1 MLKIVLASR
10 NAHKIREIK
19 EILSAAAGRELEI
32 LSLDDI
38 GAYGDIE
45 ENGTSFEENAKIK
58 ASLPASMGYIGSADD
73 SGLSVDALDGEP
85 GIYSARYCE
94 GSDWDR
100 LCFLLKNMENVPEG
114 QRGAHYVAAIACVLP
129 DGTEFVVRGTVFGSL
144 LREPIGEG
152 GFGYDPIFFVDSEGA
167 TFAQIPAERKN
178 AISHR
183 ANALKLL
190 VQELEQ
196 RGL

>member
-1 MLKIVLASR
+1 MLEFVIATN
-10 NAHKIREIK
+10 NAHKLREMKAILDNEHRCLLSMK
-19 EILSAAAGRELEI
+19 EAGI
-32 LSLDDI
+32 ATDP
-38 GAYGDIE
+38 E
-45 ENGTSFEENAKIK
+45 ETGTTFEENALIK
-58 ASLPASMGYIGSADD
+58 ARAACAASGKPALADD
-73 SGLSVDALDGEP
+73 SGIAVDALNGAP

-100 LCFLLKNMENVPEG
+100 LCFLLKNMETGPAG

>member
-1 MLKIVLASR
+1 MLEFVIATN
-10 NAHKIREIK
+10 NAHKLREMQAILNTEHRRVLSMK
-19 EILSAAAGRELEI
+19 EAGI
-32 LSLDDI
+32 STDP
-38 GAYGDIE
+38 E
-45 ENGTSFEENAKIK
+45 ETGTTFEENALIK
-58 ASLPASMGYIGSADD
+58 ARAACAASGKPALADD
-73 SGLSVDALDGEP
+73 SGIAVDALNGAP

-100 LCFLLKNMENVPEG
+100 LCFLLKNMQEVPDDR
-114 QRGAHYVAAIACVLP
+114 RGAHYVAAIACVLP

-144 LREPIGEG
+144 LREPVGEG
-152 GFGYDPIFFVDSEGA
+152 GFGYDPIFYVDSEGA

-190 VQELEQ
+190 VRELEA

>member
-1 MLKIVLASR
+1 MLEFVIATN
-10 NAHKIREIK
+10 NAHKLREMKAILDTEHRRLLSMK
-19 EILSAAAGRELEI
+19 EAGI
-32 LSLDDI
+32 ATDP
-38 GAYGDIE
+38 E
-45 ENGTSFEENAKIK
+45 ETGTTFEENALIK
-58 ASLPASMGYIGSADD
+58 ARAACAASGKPALADD
-73 SGLSVDALDGEP
+73 SGIAVDALNGAP

>member
-1 MLKIVLASR
+1 MLEFVIATN
-10 NAHKIREIK
+10 NAHKLREMKAILDTEHRRVLSMK
-19 EILSAAAGRELEI
+19 EAGI
-32 LSLDDI
+32 ATDP
-38 GAYGDIE
+38 E
-45 ENGTSFEENAKIK
+45 ETGTTFEGNALIK
-58 ASLPASMGYIGSADD
+58 ARAACAASGKPALADD
-73 SGLSVDALDGEP
+73 SGIAVDALGGAP

-94 GSDWDR
+94 GSDLDR
-100 LCFLLKNMENVPEG
+100 LWFLLSNMKDVPDG

-129 DGTEFVVRGTVFGSL
+129 DGTEFVVRGTVFGEL
-144 LREPIGEG
+144 LREPVGEG
-152 GFGYDPIFFVDSEGA
+152 GFGYDPIFYVKSEGA

-190 VQELEQ
+190 VRELEQ

>member
-1 MLKIVLASR
+1 MLEFVIATN
-10 NAHKIREIK
+10 NAHKLREMKAILDNEHRCLLSMK
-19 EILSAAAGRELEI
+19 EAGI
-32 LSLDDI
+32 ATDP
-38 GAYGDIE
+38 E
-45 ENGTSFEENAKIK
+45 ETGTTFEENALIK
-58 ASLPASMGYIGSADD
+58 ARAACAASGKPALADD
-73 SGLSVDALDGEP
+73 SGIAVDALNGAP

>member
-1 MLKIVLASR
+1 MQEFVIATN
-10 NAHKIREIK
+10 NAHKLREMRAILDTENRRVLSMK
-19 EILSAAAGRELEI
+19 EAGI
-32 LSLDDI
+32 ATDP
-38 GAYGDIE
+38 E
-45 ENGTSFEENAKIK
+45 ETGTTFEENALIK
-58 ASLPASMGYIGSADD
+58 ARAACAASGKPALADD
-73 SGLSVDALDGEP
+73 SGIAVDALNGAP

-100 LCFLLKNMENVPEG
+100 LCFLLKNMEDVPEG

>member
-1 MLKIVLASR
+1 MLEFVIATN
-10 NAHKIREIK
+10 NAHKLREMRAILDTENRRVLSMK
-19 EILSAAAGRELEI
+19 EAGI
-32 LSLDDI
+32 ATDP
-38 GAYGDIE
+38 E
-45 ENGTSFEENAKIK
+45 ETGTTFEEIALIK
-58 ASLPASMGYIGSADD
+58 ARAACAASGKPALADD
-73 SGLSVDALDGEP
+73 SGIAVDALNGAP

-100 LCFLLKNMENVPEG
+100 LCFLLKNMEDVPEG

>member
-1 MLKIVLASR
+1 MLEFVIATN
-10 NAHKIREIK
+10 NAHKLREMKAILDNEHRCLLSMK
-19 EILSAAAGRELEI
+19 EAGI
-32 LSLDDI
+32 ATDP
-38 GAYGDIE
+38 E
-45 ENGTSFEENAKIK
+45 ETGTTFEENALIK
-58 ASLPASMGYIGSADD
+58 ARAACAASGKPALADD
-73 SGLSVDALDGEP
+73 SGIAVDALNGAP

-114 QRGAHYVAAIACVLP
+114 QRGVHYVAAIACVLP

>member
-1 MLKIVLASR
+1 MLEFVIATN
-10 NAHKIREIK
+10 NAHKLREMQAILDTEHRRVLSMK
-19 EILSAAAGRELEI
+19 EAGI
-32 LSLDDI
+32 ATDP
-38 GAYGDIE
+38 E
-45 ENGTSFEENAKIK
+45 ETGTTFEENALIK
-58 ASLPASMGYIGSADD
+58 ARAACAASGKPALADD
-73 SGLSVDALDGEP
+73 SGIAVDALNGAP
-85 GIYSARYCE
+85 GRYCE

-100 LCFLLKNMENVPEG
+100 LCFLLKNMQDVPDDR
-114 QRGAHYVAAIACVLP
+114 RGAHYVAAIACVLP

-144 LREPIGEG
+144 LREPVGEG
-152 GFGYDPIFFVDSEGA
+152 GFGYDPIFYVDSEGA

-190 VQELEQ
+190 VQELEA

>member
-1 MLKIVLASR
+1 MLEFVIATN
-10 NAHKIREIK
+10 NAHKLREMKAILDTGHRRVLSMK
-19 EILSAAAGRELEI
+19 EAGI
-32 LSLDDI
+32 ATDP
-38 GAYGDIE
+38 E
-45 ENGTSFEENAKIK
+45 ETGTTFEENALIK
-58 ASLPASMGYIGSADD
+58 ARAACAASGKPALADD
-73 SGLSVDALDGEP
+73 SGIAVDALNGAP

-94 GSDWDR
+94 GSDLDR
-100 LCFLLKNMENVPEG
+100 LWFLVNNMKDVPDS

-129 DGTEFVVRGTVFGSL
+129 DGTEFVVRGTVFGEL
-144 LREPIGEG
+144 LREPVGEG
-152 GFGYDPIFFVDSEGA
+152 GFGYDPIFYVRSEGA

-190 VQELEQ
+190 VRELEQ